1 MDTISL
7 EKWKRNSIAPILAFP
22 PHPLSNNN
30 NNNKQEITDVI
41 FEKEMFM
48 F

>member
-1 MDTISL
+1 MDTISS

-22 PHPLSNNN
+22 PRPLSNN